1 MKNMI
6 KGQIVSVSE
15 LSRLITT
22 DDSEGITYSDIEK
35 MFSSEDLKEYNML
48 CESFVK
54 LIGNRNNKE
63 QWDMLLDP
71 ATGSDLMGILNRIE
85 GLRGKYNLPGTFHRI
100 CRAKP
105 PDDDRFEY
113 DEVSW

>member
-1 MKNMI
+1 
-6 KGQIVSVSE
+6 
-15 LSRLITT
+15 
-22 DDSEGITYSDIEK
+22 
-35 MFSSEDLKEYNML
+35 
-48 CESFVK
+48 
-54 LIGNRNNKE
+54 
-63 QWDMLLDP
+63 
-71 ATGSDLMGILNRIE
+71 MGILNRIE